1 MFSEGQAAVVAERIG
16 DLMRGTAASATYGGT
31 GICYLAFG
39 RDEVAR
45 VDVTFL
51 KGQAPFG
58 GFEEPSRRI
67 AADKIE
73 FGASRIRRWFG
84 A

>member
-1 MFSEGQAAVVAERIG
+1 VFSEGQAAVVAARISE
-16 DLMRGTAASATYGGT
+16 LRRGAPPSSTYGGK

-39 RDEVAR
+39 RDEVAK

-51 KGQAPFG
+51 QGQTPFG
-58 GFEEPSRRI
+58 GFEEPSHAI
-67 AADKIE
+67 AADKVE